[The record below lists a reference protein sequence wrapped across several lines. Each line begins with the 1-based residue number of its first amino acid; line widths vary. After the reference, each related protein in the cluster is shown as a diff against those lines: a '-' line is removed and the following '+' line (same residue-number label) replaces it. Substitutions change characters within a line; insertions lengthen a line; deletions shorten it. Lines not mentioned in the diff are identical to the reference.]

1 MFVRNKKE
9 IYIIVIVIIKW
20 NFEIEFLFVVLN
32 LLIKLIF
39 MSYERDIDFVI
50 DLIILLVV
58 LDFLLE
64 NILCGKIF
72 MIFIN
77 DWY

>member
-1 MFVRNKKE
+1 MFVINKKE

-64 NILCGKIF
+64 NILCGKVF
-72 MIFIN
+72 MIFIY